1 MASIAIIGTG
11 AVGGY
16 YGARLAKAGHDVRF
30 LARSDYRAISE
41 SGLDIR
47 SHEGDFQLRPASVF
61 RSAAE
66 IGVVDWVICALKT
79 TSLDQAPALIAP
91 CAGPATRVLALM
103 NGLGIEERLAAY
115 FDRRRIFG
123 AMAFVCINRTG
134 PGVIHHLKYGRLSI
148 GHLDDDPAETT
159 ALAELLRG
167 ANLDVVTAPNLRWAR
182 WDKLCW
188 NIPFNGLSV
197 AAGGIGTE
205 AITGDDLLRG
215 TAERA
220 MREVVS
226 LGNADLAAAGSPDR
240 LETAEVVA
248 RMFSLTDTMG
258 NYHTSMALDY
268 AQARPLEVETI
279 LGEPSR
285 RAAALGVHVPTIDAL
300 YTLVHAADLRR
311 RSIIPSVG
319 DGNGGQ

>member
-1 MASIAIIGTG
+1 
-11 AVGGY
+11 
-16 YGARLAKAGHDVRF
+16 
-30 LARSDYRAISE
+30 
-41 SGLDIR
+41 
-47 SHEGDFQLRPASVF
+47 
-61 RSAAE
+61 
-66 IGVVDWVICALKT
+66 
-79 TSLDQAPALIAP
+79 
-91 CAGPATRVLALM
+91 
-103 NGLGIEERLAAY
+103 
-115 FDRRRIFG
+115 
-123 AMAFVCINRTG
+123 
-134 PGVIHHLKYGRLSI
+134 
-148 GHLDDDPAETT
+148 
-159 ALAELLRG
+159 
-167 ANLDVVTAPNLRWAR
+167 
-182 WDKLCW
+182 
-188 NIPFNGLSV
+188 
-197 AAGGIGTE
+197 
-205 AITGDDLLRG
+205 
-215 TAERA
+215 